1 MGKERHREMAI
12 KRILV
17 TAIAIVAFLSVACG
31 AGGATSTSGPTA
43 GRAESTYSNGPTT
56 DNPAKSTTTGT
67 AQGATGSAP
76 AQPNPGVPLTEG
88 PKVIRTGDMTLEV
101 KKGAFD
107 SSYQSAVDIVSGL
120 GGYIQS
126 AQAQADQG
134 PLQAGTVT
142 FALPSDR
149 FQQALE
155 QLKKIGVEKAIHV
168 GGQDVS
174 LQYVDLRARLG
185 NLEAQRDAMLALL
198 QKAQTVQDIIS
209 VQTQLGNVTGQI
221 EQLKGQIA
229 YFDKATSLS
238 TLSVTI
244 REGAPPVA
252 ASLAP
257 DTWGFR
263 TALSDG
269 LHGFVGTLNGGVVV
283 LGYLGPFIILA
294 GFGLL
299 AWRLRRRFAL

>member
-1 MGKERHREMAI
+1 
-12 KRILV
+12 V
-17 TAIAIVAFLSVACG
+17 
-31 AGGATSTSGPTA
+31 
-43 GRAESTYSNGPTT
+43 
-56 DNPAKSTTTGT
+56 
-67 AQGATGSAP
+67 
-76 AQPNPGVPLTEG
+76 TEG
-88 PKVIRTGDMTLEV
+88 PRVIRSGNVTLEV
-101 KKGAFD
+101 RKGAFD
-107 SSYQSAVDIVSGL
+107 SSYQSAVDTVSAL

-126 AQAQADQG
+126 AQAQSQSDQG

-142 FALPSDR
+142 FAVPSDR

-168 GGQDVS
+168 SGQDVS
-174 LQYVDLRARLG
+174 LQYVDLQARLG
-185 NLEAQRDAMLALL
+185 NLEAQRAAMLALL
-198 QKAQTVQDIIS
+198 QKAQSVQDIIT
-209 VQTQLGNVTGQI
+209 VQNQLGSITGQI

-244 REGAPPVA
+244 REGAPPIA
-252 ASLAP
+252 TP

-269 LHGFVGTLNGGVVV
+269 LHGFVGTLNGGIVV

-294 GFGLL
+294 GFALL
-299 AWRLRRRFAL
+299 AWRLRRRLAL

>member
-1 MGKERHREMAI
+1 MASNRVLLTTI
-12 KRILV
+12 GALG
-17 TAIAIVAFLSVACG
+17 FLAVACG
-31 AGGATSTSGPTA
+31 AGASTMRGPSAIGRTDYSGGTATGAPS
-43 GRAESTYSNGPTT
+43 
-56 DNPAKSTTTGT
+56 KSTGTGLVTGT
-67 AQGATGSAP
+67 PTSAQVPS
-76 AQPNPGVPLTEG
+76 NPGVPVTEG
-88 PKVIRTGDMTLEV
+88 PRVIRTGDLTLEV

-107 SSYQSAVDIVSGL
+107 SSYQSALDTVTAL
-120 GGYIQS
+120 GGYLQS

-142 FALPSDR
+142 FAVPSDR

-168 GGQDVS
+168 SGQDVS
-174 LQYVDLRARLG
+174 LQYVDLQARLG
-185 NLEAQRDAMLALL
+185 NLEAQRDAMIALL
-198 QKAQTVQDIIS
+198 QRAQSVADIITVQN
-209 VQTQLGNVTGQI
+209 QLGSITGQI

-244 REGAPPVA
+244 REGAPPLA
-252 ASLAP
+252 GPPAP

-263 TALSDG
+263 AAVDGG
-269 LHGFVGTLNGGVVV
+269 LHGFVGTLDDAIVV
-283 LGYLGPFIILA
+283 LGYLGPFILLV